1 MDTEQ
6 EVGESAGESW
16 PGGSG
21 ATILCLCL
29 FVLLRLLFPDSC
41 AFLLRS
47 KVYASSN
54 VKLLKNLLLA
64 KVQQTAGLDKTTQGF
79 RFQRRMVSALSL
91 DNLLKKIK
99 NI

>member
-6 EVGESAGESW
+6 EVGESAGESG

-79 RFQRRMVSALSL
+79 RFQRRMLSALRSS
-91 DNLLKKIK
+91 KK
-99 NI
+99 NIKQN